1 MPALNKR
8 RAQSR
13 NGSRKPVRRTPP
25 PRWLR
30 PVLRGSV
37 ALVALGTLVAVPTY
51 LVREGYVDSAA
62 AFAHDNGMILSAGF
76 GLAVREVLVQGR
88 GESAGQDVLAALD
101 VKRGSPILG
110 FDPHEAKLRLEQLPW
125 VRKATVERRLPD
137 TVFVHLEE
145 RVPMALWQ
153 KDGKL
158 TLVDRDG
165 AIIPGTDPARYGQLP
180 QIIGEG
186 APANAPAILAITA
199 AEPDLRARVAAMSFV
214 GGRRWT
220 VIFDNGAEV
229 QLPEQDVGRAWAK
242 FAVLERTQG
251 VLAHDVANIDLRLPD
266 RTVVRLSPGVTP
278 PKAAPIRKS
287 GKDA

>member
-8 RAQSR
+8 RAK
-13 NGSRKPVRRTPP
+13 SRKPVRRTPP
-25 PRWLR
+25 PRWLK
-30 PVLRGSV
+30 PALRGI
-37 ALVALGTLVAVPTY
+37 AALGAIGLVVAVPTY
-51 LVREGYVDSAA
+51 LVRAGHVDAASAWA
-62 AFAHDNGMILSAGF
+62 ERHGMIVSAGF

-88 GESAGQDVLAALD
+88 GESPGKDVLAALD
-101 VKRGSPILG
+101 VKRGSPILA
-110 FDPHEAKLRLEQLPW
+110 FDPHAAKARLEELPW

-137 TVFVHLEE
+137 TVFVRLEE

-153 KDGKL
+153 RDGKL

-165 AIIPGTDPARYGQLP
+165 VPVPSADPARFGQLP
-180 QIIGEG
+180 QIIGDG
-186 APANAPAILAITA
+186 APVNAPAILAITA
-199 AEPDLRARVAAMSFV
+199 AEPDLRARVAALSFV

-229 QLPEQDVGRAWAK
+229 QLPEQDAGRAWAK
-242 FAVLERTQG
+242 FAAMQRSQN

-287 GKDA
+287 GKDT

>member
-8 RAQSR
+8 RAK
-13 NGSRKPVRRTPP
+13 SRKPVRRTPP

-37 ALVALGTLVAVPTY
+37 ALVALGVVVGLPTWF
-51 LVREGYVDSAA
+51 VRAGHADALGAWTRE
-62 AFAHDNGMILSAGF
+62 NGMIVSAGL
-76 GLAVREVLVQGR
+76 GLAVRDVLVQGR
-88 GESAGQDVLAALD
+88 GESPGKDVLAALD

-137 TVFVHLEE
+137 TVFVRLEE
-145 RVPMALWQ
+145 RAPMALWQ
-153 KDGKL
+153 RDGKL

-165 AIIPGTDPARYGQLP
+165 AIIPGADPARFGQLP

-242 FAVLERTQG
+242 FAAMERTQN

-266 RTVVRLSPGVTP
+266 RAVVRLSPGVTP

-287 GKDA
+287 GKDT

>member
-1 MPALNKR
+1 MPALKAKS
-8 RAQSR
+8 RAK
-13 NGSRKPVRRTPP
+13 SRKPVRRTPP

-30 PVLRGSV
+30 PALRGGV
-37 ALVALGTLVAVPTY
+37 ALVALGAVVGIPTW
-51 LVREGYVDSAA
+51 LVRAGYVDSAV
-62 AFAHDNGMILSAGF
+62 AFAHENGMIVSAGF
-76 GLAVREVLVQGR
+76 GLAVRDVLVQGR
-88 GESAGQDVLAALD
+88 GESAGKDVLAALD

-125 VRKATVERRLPD
+125 VRQATVERRLPD

-145 RVPMALWQ
+145 RTPMALWQ

-165 AIIPGTDPARYGQLP
+165 AIIPGADPARFGQLP

-229 QLPEQDVGRAWAK
+229 QLPEQDIGRAWAK
-242 FAVLERTQG
+242 FAAMERTQG

-287 GKDA
+287 GKDT

>member
-8 RAQSR
+8 RAK
-13 NGSRKPVRRTPP
+13 SRKPVRRTPP

-30 PVLRGSV
+30 PALRGSV
-37 ALVALGTLVAVPTY
+37 ALVALGAVVGLPTWF
-51 LVREGYVDSAA
+51 VRAGHADALGAWTRE
-62 AFAHDNGMILSAGF
+62 HGMIVSAGL
-76 GLAVREVLVQGR
+76 GLAVRDVLVQGR
-88 GESAGQDVLAALD
+88 GESPGKDVLAALD

-137 TVFVHLEE
+137 TVFVRLEE
-145 RVPMALWQ
+145 RAPMALWQ
-153 KDGKL
+153 RDGKL
-158 TLVDRDG
+158 ALVDRDG
-165 AIIPGTDPARYGQLP
+165 AIIPGADPARFGQLP

-242 FAVLERTQG
+242 FAAMERTQN

-287 GKDA
+287 GKDT

>member
-8 RAQSR
+8 RAK
-13 NGSRKPVRRTPP
+13 SRKPVRRTPP

-37 ALVALGTLVAVPTY
+37 ALVALGVVVGLPTWF
-51 LVREGYVDSAA
+51 VRAGHADALGAWTRE
-62 AFAHDNGMILSAGF
+62 NGMIVSAGL
-76 GLAVREVLVQGR
+76 GLAVRDVLVQGR
-88 GESAGQDVLAALD
+88 GESPGKDVLAALD

-137 TVFVHLEE
+137 TVFVRLEE
-145 RVPMALWQ
+145 RAPMALWQ
-153 KDGKL
+153 RDGKL

-165 AIIPGTDPARYGQLP
+165 AIIPGADPARFGQLP

-242 FAVLERTQG
+242 FAAMERTQN

-287 GKDA
+287 GKDT

>member
-8 RAQSR
+8 RVK
-13 NGSRKPVRRTPP
+13 SRKPVRRTPP
-25 PRWLR
+25 PRWLK

-37 ALVALGTLVAVPTY
+37 ALVALGAVVGLPVWF
-51 LVREGYVDSAA
+51 VRAGHADAVGAWA
-62 AFAHDNGMILSAGF
+62 QDNGMIVSAGL

-88 GESAGQDVLAALD
+88 GESPGKDVLAALD
-101 VKRGSPILG
+101 VKRGSPILR

-137 TVFVHLEE
+137 TVFVRLEE
-145 RVPMALWQ
+145 RAPMALWQ

-165 AIIPGTDPARYGQLP
+165 AIISGADPARFGQLP

-220 VIFDNGAEV
+220 IIFDNGAEV

-242 FAVLERTQG
+242 FAALERTQG

-287 GKDA
+287 GKDT

>member
-8 RAQSR
+8 RAK
-13 NGSRKPVRRTPP
+13 SRKPVRRTPP
-25 PRWLR
+25 PRWLK
-30 PVLRGSV
+30 PALRGV
-37 ALVALGTLVAVPTY
+37 IALSAIGLVVAVPIY
-51 LVREGYVDSAA
+51 LVRAGHVAA
-62 AFAHDNGMILSAGF
+62 ASNWAERHGMIVSAGF

-88 GESAGQDVLAALD
+88 GESPGKDVLAALD
-101 VKRGSPILG
+101 VKRGSPILA
-110 FDPHEAKLRLEQLPW
+110 FNPHEAKTRLEELPW

-137 TVFVHLEE
+137 TVFVRLEE

-153 KDGKL
+153 RDGKL

-165 AIIPGTDPARYGQLP
+165 VAVPSADPARFGQLP
-180 QIIGEG
+180 QIIGDG
-186 APANAPAILAITA
+186 APVNAPAILAITT
-199 AEPDLRARVAAMSFV
+199 AEPDLRARVAALSFV

-229 QLPEQDVGRAWAK
+229 QLPEQDVGRAWAR
-242 FAVLERTQG
+242 FAAMQRSQN

-287 GKDA
+287 GKDT

>member
-8 RAQSR
+8 RAK
-13 NGSRKPVRRTPP
+13 SRKPVRRTPP

-37 ALVALGTLVAVPTY
+37 ALVALGVVVGLPTWF
-51 LVREGYVDSAA
+51 VRAGHADALGAWTSE
-62 AFAHDNGMILSAGF
+62 NGMIVSAGL
-76 GLAVREVLVQGR
+76 GLAVRDVLVQGR
-88 GESAGQDVLAALD
+88 GESPGKDVLAALD

-137 TVFVHLEE
+137 TVFVRLEE
-145 RVPMALWQ
+145 RAPMALWQ
-153 KDGKL
+153 RDGKL

-165 AIIPGTDPARYGQLP
+165 AIIPGADPARFGQLP

-242 FAVLERTQG
+242 FAAMERTQN

-287 GKDA
+287 GKDT

>member
-8 RAQSR
+8 RAK
-13 NGSRKPVRRTPP
+13 SRKPVRRTPP

-37 ALVALGTLVAVPTY
+37 ALVALGVVVGLPTWF
-51 LVREGYVDSAA
+51 VRAGHADALGAWARE
-62 AFAHDNGMILSAGF
+62 NGMIVSAGL
-76 GLAVREVLVQGR
+76 GLAVRDVLVQGR
-88 GESAGQDVLAALD
+88 GESPGKDVLTALD
-101 VKRGSPILG
+101 VRRGSPILG

-137 TVFVHLEE
+137 TVFVRLEE
-145 RVPMALWQ
+145 RAPMALWQ
-153 KDGKL
+153 RDGKL

-165 AIIPGTDPARYGQLP
+165 AVIPGADPARFGQLP

-242 FAVLERTQG
+242 FAAMERTQN

-287 GKDA
+287 GKDT

>member
-8 RAQSR
+8 RAK
-13 NGSRKPVRRTPP
+13 SRKPVRRTPP

-37 ALVALGTLVAVPTY
+37 ALVALGVVVGLPTWF
-51 LVREGYVDSAA
+51 VRAGHADALGAWTRE
-62 AFAHDNGMILSAGF
+62 NGMIVSAGL
-76 GLAVREVLVQGR
+76 GLAVRDVLVQGR
-88 GESAGQDVLAALD
+88 GESPGKDVLAALD

-110 FDPHEAKLRLEQLPW
+110 FDPHESKLRLEQLPW

-137 TVFVHLEE
+137 TVFVRLEE
-145 RVPMALWQ
+145 RAPMALWQ
-153 KDGKL
+153 RDGKL

-165 AIIPGTDPARYGQLP
+165 AIIPGADPARFGQLP

-242 FAVLERTQG
+242 FAAMERTQN

-287 GKDA
+287 GKDT